1 MTGRWILKSV
11 LFSCL
16 LGLVAMT
23 VQVHAADH
31 SVVPSGGG
39 HVRSRTAHRL
49 DVQGPY
55 PLSWRAAKIRR
66 ADRCWR
72 GCLAGAGREFQ
83 RCLRFEAA
91 TDCVPWNDANDR
103 VCLRECRLSGGP
115 LVGFSD

>member
-11 LFSCL
+11 F

-23 VQVHAADH
+23 VQGHAADYG
-31 SVVPSGGG
+31 VVPSGG
-39 HVRSRTAHRL
+39 HVRSRTALRL
-49 DVQGPY
+49 DVRGPY

-72 GCLAGAGREFQ
+72 GCLAAAGREFQ
-83 RCLRFEAA
+83 RCLRHEAA
-91 TDCVPWNDANDR
+91 AGCVPWNDANDR
-103 VCLRECRLSGGP
+103 VCLRACRLSGGP